1 MQRDLE
7 VELVRRLRI
16 GDATAFDEIYDVYNR
31 RLFQF
36 LRRMSRDRSVAE
48 DLLEETWLRLVR
60 ASVELRPDSRLE
72 PWLFT
77 VARNLYR
84 SYCRSRL
91 REEAYTSEF
100 TLLWPSEAPRSPHDL
115 ACLGEFE
122 ARLEAAL
129 DDLPPLYREAVL
141 LVGVEGFSP
150 SEAAA
155 VCGITAEA
163 LRQRL
168 SRARA
173 MLARRLRTEERLA
186 IQLEVAP

>member
-1 MQRDLE
+1 MERDLE
-7 VELVRRLRI
+7 VELIRRLQA
-16 GDATAFDEIYDVYNR
+16 GDAAAFDEIYDSYNR
-31 RLFQF
+31 RLYQF
-36 LRRMSRDRSVAE
+36 LRRMARDHSVAE

-60 ASVELRPDSRLE
+60 SAVELRKDSRLE

-91 REEAYTSEF
+91 REEAYTAEF
-100 TLLWPSEAPRSPHDL
+100 ALLWPADAPRSPHDL
-115 ACLGEFE
+115 ACLDQFE
-122 ARLEAAL
+122 ARLEVAL
-129 DDLPPLYREAVL
+129 DDLPPLYRETLL

-155 VCGITAEA
+155 VCGISSEA

-173 MLARRLRTEERLA
+173 MLSQRLRTEVRVEPP
-186 IQLEVAP
+186 LEVRS